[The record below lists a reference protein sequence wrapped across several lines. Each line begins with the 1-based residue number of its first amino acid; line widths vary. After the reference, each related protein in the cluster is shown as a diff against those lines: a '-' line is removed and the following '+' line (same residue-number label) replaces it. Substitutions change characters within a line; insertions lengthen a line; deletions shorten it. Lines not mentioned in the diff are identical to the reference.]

1 MARGRAVSSNDRCAA
16 GVGCGLASSGLPF
29 VADARYG
36 NLAPKTAAGKVAT
49 MVYAIVGVPLMLLCL
64 SNLGALLADTFQF
77 AYSQAH
83 ACSRITVVV
92 VLVQVRQLLTECAEY
107 QVSQAGGGAP
117 DAAATRLLRE
127 LRRPAPGADDDD
139 DDDEDEDDEEERS
152 AAAHDTPS
160 RVPLIWRPT
169 EQQQQQH
176 QAGGGGPQLH
186 LQTLPHKRPPT
197 PPPRRVSHA
206 HAHAHQP
213 DVTADATPA
222 SCTATADSAVSGAN
236 HDAARHSNEALQSRV
251 PVWLVLVVLTGYIC
265 LGAAIFARWE
275 DWSFLDGAYFCF
287 ITLSTIGFGDLVP
300 GKSLRTFQQRA
311 ELQLVACC
319 AYLLLGLVLIAMS
332 FSLVQA
338 EVVARCRQAAAS
350 LGLLKR

>member
-1 MARGRAVSSNDRCAA
+1 MARGRAVSSNDRRAA
-16 GVGCGLASSGLPF
+16 GVGCSLASSGLPF
-29 VADARYG
+29 VADTRYG

-92 VLVQVRQLLTECAEY
+92 VLMQVRQLLTECAEY

-127 LRRPAPGADDDD
+127 LRH
-139 DDDEDEDDEEERS
+139 

-169 EQQQQQH
+169 EQQQQQ

-186 LQTLPHKRPPT
+186 LQALPHKRPPT

-222 SCTATADSAVSGAN
+222 SCTATADSAAPGAN
-236 HDAARHSNEALQSRV
+236 HDAARHRNEALQSRV

>member
-1 MARGRAVSSNDRCAA
+1 MLVKIGETHTYDGRLFFSITVPTTA
-16 GVGCGLASSGLPF
+16 G
-29 VADARYG
+29 YG

-83 ACSRITVVV
+83 ACLVV

-107 QVSQAGGGAP
+107 QVSQAGGVAP

-127 LRRPAPGADDDD
+127 LRRPAPVGGATVALLVTQRRDD
-139 DDDEDEDDEEERS
+139 DDDEAWLVSPGVFHS

-169 EQQQQQH
+169 EQQQQQ
-176 QAGGGGPQLH
+176 
-186 LQTLPHKRPPT
+186 RPPT

-236 HDAARHSNEALQSRV
+236 NDATRHHNEAQSRV

>member
-1 MARGRAVSSNDRCAA
+1 MSDAHVKRLNVLYESNWTRLVHEQLRKFESRVVAA
-16 GVGCGLASSGLPF
+16 AKMDGYEGKDLTDSDLQWSFSGALLYS
-29 VADARYG
+29 VTVITTIGYG

-83 ACSRITVVV
+83 ACLVV
-92 VLVQVRQLLTECAEY
+92 VLEQVRQLLTECAEY

-127 LRRPAPGADDDD
+127 LRRPAPAPGADDDD
-139 DDDEDEDDEEERS
+139 DDDEDDEEERS

-169 EQQQQQH
+169 EQQH
-176 QAGGGGPQLH
+176 QVKPKTH
-186 LQTLPHKRPPT
+186 T
-197 PPPRRVSHA
+197 PPRPFS
-206 HAHAHQP
+206 
-213 DVTADATPA
+213 
-222 SCTATADSAVSGAN
+222 SATAP
-236 HDAARHSNEALQSRV
+236 LQSRV